1 MSSSVK
7 PRLAG
12 RQPSYRGGV
21 LRVTTRRRA
30 NALDASAGSAGRT
43 PRTTGGDMSRYT
55 TTIELSRRAAVGT
68 PFRTA
73 SYGTSTQRRHV
84 DQGRLSSGLC

>member
-12 RQPSYRGGV
+12 RQPSHRGGV

-30 NALDASAGSAGRT
+30 GGPAASAGSHRT
-43 PRTTGGDMSRYT
+43 RDTTGEDMRQSIGRGAAN
-55 TTIELSRRAAVGT
+55 RAFY
-68 PFRTA
+68 PA
-73 SYGTSTQRRHV
+73 SSQRRHV
-84 DQGRLSSGLC
+84 DQGRLSSGLCSR

>member
-1 MSSSVK
+1 
-7 PRLAG
+7 
-12 RQPSYRGGV
+12 
-21 LRVTTRRRA
+21 
-30 NALDASAGSAGRT
+30 
-43 PRTTGGDMSRYT
+43 MSRYT

-73 SYGTSTQRRHV
+73 SYGTSTQRRRV